1 MCTMVVSLYYIR
13 SSRLSGLPEPKV
25 LLRLFLVRTIHDWDG
40 HAVNTFEDQAHDSSL
55 EPAFPPEIDGA
66 YLLCYSSSR

>member
-1 MCTMVVSLYYIR
+1 MCTVRSVSTTTPR
-13 SSRLSGLPEPKV
+13 FQACPGLPEPKV

-55 EPAFPPEIDGA
+55 EPAFPPEN
-66 YLLCYSSSR
+66 CRRTT